1 MSKKLAYRYYAFISY
16 SSANEKYARRLQNQI
31 EAYRLPSVLRNELE
45 AKRREKYPKQLKPLF
60 RDMTD
65 LSAGLLGKSI
75 LRELEDSRFL
85 LLICTPD
92 SENLSGSI
100 RRSRILS

>member
-1 MSKKLAYRYYAFISY
+1 MQDNLAYRYFAFISY
-16 SSANEKYARRLQNQI
+16 SSKNKKAAETIQRKI
-31 EAYRLPSVLRNELE
+31 ETYRLPTVLRNELE
-45 AKRREKYPKQLKPLF
+45 ASRGKKYPKRVKPLF

-85 LLICTPD
+85 LVICSPD
-92 SENLSGSI
+92 SAQSDWVNQ
-100 RRSRILS
+100 